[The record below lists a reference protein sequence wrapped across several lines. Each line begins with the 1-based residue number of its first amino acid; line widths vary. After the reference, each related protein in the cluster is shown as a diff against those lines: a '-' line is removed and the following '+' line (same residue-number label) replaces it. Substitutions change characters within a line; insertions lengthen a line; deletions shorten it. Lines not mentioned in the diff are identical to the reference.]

1 MFRNIRLSFKI
12 FLGFAVILILAV
24 ALGSLAL
31 WNMKKVE
38 GISVQLNQEF
48 VPEVAVANNIERY
61 SRDTMYA
68 MQAYAQSPDTK
79 SLEDGWKNLK
89 EIRKY
94 LENAR
99 QLAAKSPDL
108 AKLREGVDSA
118 EAKVRE
124 YEQLI
129 NDTVARNEAIGNLR
143 KTMEESTNTF
153 ITNTSSFLVM
163 ANETTKN
170 AIEFSS
176 ESAQVLERLS
186 KITMI
191 NEIINHGAAIRLG
204 NTRFQLLDDP
214 KLLEEMQK
222 DFEEIDKK
230 IAALQA
236 ITHKGQDKRN
246 LAAVAEATETYK
258 KAILQFVAERQAL
271 VELRKKRETTGG
283 QVVQMAKQSALSG
296 MEHTNASATQAASA
310 LSLASM
316 VVSAGL
322 GIVFLLGI
330 LIACFLVRSLT
341 QPIRLVVE
349 GLSEGANQV
358 ASAAAQVAGASQELA
373 EGASG
378 QAAAIEETSSS
389 LEEMASMTKQNAD
402 NANQANQLMAG
413 TTETVSR
420 ASRSMELL
428 STSMG
433 EISRASDETFKI
445 IKTIDEIAFQTNL
458 LALNAAVEAAR
469 AGEAGAG
476 FAVVADEVRNL
487 AMRAADAARETANL
501 IEGTVQ
507 KIKGGSELVGKTEKE
522 FREVAA
528 SVGKSSELVGE
539 ITAASDEQSRG
550 IEQINKA
557 VADMDKSVQQAAANA
572 EESASASE
580 EMNAQAYQMKDFVA
594 ELKSLVEGSRSNGAT
609 GNSEAA
615 AKNITKRELTG
626 VRHIESSDF

>member
-1 MFRNIRLSFKI
+1 MLRNIRLSFKI
-12 FLGFAVILILAV
+12 FFGFAVILVLAV

-31 WNMKKVE
+31 WDMKKVE
-38 GISVQLNQEF
+38 GISVKLNQEF
-48 VPEVAVANNIERY
+48 VPEVAVANNVERC
-61 SRDTMYA
+61 SQDTMYA
-68 MQAYAQSPDTK
+68 IQAYAQSPDKK
-79 SLEDGWKNLK
+79 SLDDGWKSLK

-94 LENAR
+94 LEDSR

-108 AKLREGVDSA
+108 VQLKERVDSA
-118 EAKVRE
+118 EAKVGE
-124 YEQLI
+124 YEKLI
-129 NDTVARNEAIGNLR
+129 NETVARNEAIGNLR
-143 KTMEESTNTF
+143 KTMEESGNTF
-153 ITNTSSFLVM
+153 MQHTSAFLIAM
-163 ANETTKN
+163 NETTKN

-176 ESAQVLERLS
+176 EPEQVLERLS

-191 NEIINHGAAIRLG
+191 NEIINDGAAIRIG
-204 NTRFQLLDDP
+204 NTKFQLLDDP
-214 KLLEEMQK
+214 ALLEEMQRN
-222 DFEEIDKK
+222 FEDIQKK
-230 IAALQA
+230 IDALQA
-236 ITHKGQDKRN
+236 VTRAGQDKRS
-246 LAAVAEATETYK
+246 LATVTEATATYK
-258 KAILQFVAERQAL
+258 KAVLQFVAERQAL
-271 VELRKKRETTGG
+271 TELRKKRETTGA
-283 QVVQMAKQSALSG
+283 QLVQIAKQSALSG
-296 MEHTNASATQAASA
+296 MEHTNASANQSASA
-310 LSLASM
+310 LSMASM
-316 VVSAGL
+316 VMSAGL

-341 QPIRLVVE
+341 KPIRLVAE
-349 GLSEGANQV
+349 GLSEGADQV

-378 QAAAIEETSSS
+378 QAASIEETSSS
-389 LEEMASMTKQNAD
+389 LEEMASMTRQNAD
-402 NANQANQLMAG
+402 SANQANQLMAG
-413 TTETVSR
+413 TTETVTR
-420 ASRSMELL
+420 ASQSMELL

-433 EISRASDETFKI
+433 EISKASDETFKI

-528 SVGKSSELVGE
+528 SVAKSSELVGE
-539 ITAASDEQSRG
+539 ISAASDEQSRG

-557 VADMDKSVQQAAANA
+557 VADMDKSVQETVANA

-594 ELKSLVEGSRSNGAT
+594 ELKSLVEGSSGKGAA
-609 GNSEAA
+609 GNSEVAA
-615 AKNITKRELTG
+615 NIKLLSR
-626 VRHIESSDF
+626 